1 MKKLT
6 SYSQYFIHSF
16 VIICGIIGVIGGLLK
31 SLEFPS
37 ESYYCLIILIII
49 SLFFYYLYN
58 NKNKKIGLIVVV
70 SEILLCTYLFMLR
83 SIEMN
88 TLIRQLEYVAKYDF
102 YLKVS
107 EVLKNSVITDFI
119 FIYALI
125 IFISL
130 PFIYLIV
137 SVIAK
142 KKSVFIKLLLLMFAF
157 ILPVIIKHPLIDI
170 SGYTFTIFLV
180 YSFVFSFLIN
190 KRENEVTHQIVV
202 IGIIIPTLLFS
213 SVFLEGNPVFKSN
226 SLDVIFKI
234 SSWIEENQWNQ
245 LFNTQ
250 NSTGASASINGALPN
265 GSVTIDG
272 RAALKV
278 KSTQP
283 FSSYLRS
290 YSLGYYTNNRWQPVM
305 NEFEGQKNNSLLN
318 VSVNE
323 DSENSATVQIETERQ
338 TKYQIVP
345 YYPLS
350 PNELIDDSYYKKN
363 DEPMSVNYTK
373 NIVFTIWTNPNI
385 VVPNDTEYY
394 NYVLKEYMNVPD
406 NLKPKFKQL
415 VDKIKLW
422 HNTDISQGFVEEK
435 ATYVSQILNEYTNYD
450 LNSGPLPAGKDFVEY
465 FLFENQKGSCTHYA
479 STATLLLRYLGVPS
493 RYVTGFVMTTSDFDK
508 NKEAIIKN
516 NRAHAWVEIYMQ
528 GIGWV
533 PYDFTKSAY
542 MGSETTEISMADRL
556 DELLRI
562 QNESNLAPV
571 TPERK
576 PLNPLELDP
585 RQDDT
590 PQEETDIEVDKVPWY
605 DSIIQYS
612 QYLYI
617 VGGVI
622 LVFVVYRYGQ
632 KTYMTLKIK
641 KAENNKKIILIYQRM
656 LLIDKEK
663 NYISQSVLDI
673 AYKAKFSQHLID
685 IDEVNIVEKELKS
698 LQKTIY
704 QTLPWYKKILYKYIL
719 GYM

>member
-1 MKKLT
+1 
-6 SYSQYFIHSF
+6 
-16 VIICGIIGVIGGLLK
+16 LL
-31 SLEFPS
+31 
-37 ESYYCLIILIII
+37 
-49 SLFFYYLYN
+49 
-58 NKNKKIGLIVVV
+58 
-70 SEILLCTYLFMLR
+70 
-83 SIEMN
+83 
-88 TLIRQLEYVAKYDF
+88 
-102 YLKVS
+102 
-107 EVLKNSVITDFI
+107 
-119 FIYALI
+119 
-125 IFISL
+125 
-130 PFIYLIV
+130 
-137 SVIAK
+137 
-142 KKSVFIKLLLLMFAF
+142 
-157 ILPVIIKHPLIDI
+157 
-170 SGYTFTIFLV
+170 
-180 YSFVFSFLIN
+180 
-190 KRENEVTHQIVV
+190 
-202 IGIIIPTLLFS
+202 
-213 SVFLEGNPVFKSN
+213 
-226 SLDVIFKI
+226 
-234 SSWIEENQWNQ
+234 
-245 LFNTQ
+245 
-250 NSTGASASINGALPN
+250 
-265 GSVTIDG
+265 
-272 RAALKV
+272 
-278 KSTQP
+278 
-283 FSSYLRS
+283 
-290 YSLGYYTNNRWQPVM
+290 
-305 NEFEGQKNNSLLN
+305 
-318 VSVNE
+318 
-323 DSENSATVQIETERQ
+323 
-338 TKYQIVP
+338 
-345 YYPLS
+345 
-350 PNELIDDSYYKKN
+350 DDSYYKKN
-363 DEPMSVNYTK
+363 DEPIRDNYTK

-406 NLKPKFKQL
+406 SLKPKFKQL
-415 VDKIKLW
+415 VDKINLW
-422 HNTDISQGFVEEK
+422 YNTDISQGFIEEK
-435 ATYVSQILNEYTNYD
+435 VTFVREILNEYTNYD

-508 NKEAIIKN
+508 NKEAVIKN

-542 MGSETTEISMADRL
+542 MGSETTESSMASQL

-562 QNESNLAPV
+562 QNDSNLAPV
-571 TPERK
+571 IPERK
-576 PLNPLELDP
+576 PPNPLELDP
-585 RQDDT
+585 RRNDI
-590 PQEETDIEVDKVPWY
+590 PEEETDIEVDKVPWY